1 MKTISRQRIA
11 EELGISEL
19 ELEDRLS
26 RPLFVPWI
34 RYRITKRIR
43 TIVETEDT
51 GEARCFVD
59 AEGTDDDNIN
69 HNLHLEV
76 KCWDE
81 ERFPLG
87 MGIQLGQVLE
97 AE

>member
-11 EELGISEL
+11 EELGMSEV
-19 ELEDRLS
+19 ELGDRLA
-26 RPLFVPWI
+26 RPLFVPWV
-34 RYRITKRIR
+34 RYRVTKRIR
-43 TIVETEDT
+43 TITETEDT

-59 AEGTDDDNIN
+59 FEGVDDDGIN

-76 KCWDE
+76 KYWDD

-87 MGIQLGQVLE
+87 MEVVLGQILE
-97 AE
+97 DQ